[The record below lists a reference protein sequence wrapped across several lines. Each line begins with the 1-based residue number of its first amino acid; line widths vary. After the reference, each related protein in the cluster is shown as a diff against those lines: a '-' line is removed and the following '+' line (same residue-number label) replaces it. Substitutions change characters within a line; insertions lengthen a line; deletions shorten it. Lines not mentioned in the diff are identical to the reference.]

1 LVDVVGFINDKK
13 EEMVQ
18 LLKEIVERESPSTN
32 KELTDALGSWL
43 AEQFSRLT
51 KGEVTKIENDQYGH
65 HYRAEWGEGK
75 EQLLLLAHFDTVW
88 PEGTIDSKP
97 FRIEDGKAYGPGVF
111 DMKGGIVQ
119 GLFALHA
126 LEELGKKLNKKIVFL
141 FTSDEEIGSPTS
153 QELIEKEAAGS
164 DRVFVLEP
172 AMGVEGAIK
181 TSRKGVGIFQ
191 LQVEGKPAHS
201 GIDPEKG
208 VSAIGELAHQINYL
222 HGLTD
227 LSLGTTVNVGTIQ
240 GGTTSNVIAAHAE
253 AEIDLRVKAQSEF
266 DRMIPLIQNLDP
278 INDQTSLE
286 VTGGINR
293 PPLERTEDVQ
303 SMYSAARSLSSE
315 YLNIELPE
323 KETGG
328 GSDGNFAAQLA
339 PTLDGL
345 GAVGDG
351 AHANHEHLIVKEMP
365 VRSALLALLLMHY
378 GEEKGGYEDE

>member
-1 LVDVVGFINDKK
+1 LLDVVNFIDGKK

-43 AEQFSRLT
+43 AQQFTRLT
-51 KGEVTKIENDQYGH
+51 NGNVTKVENDQYGH
-65 HYRAEWGEGK
+65 HYRAEWGEGDD
-75 EQLLLLAHFDTVW
+75 QLLVLAHFDTVW
-88 PEGTIDSKP
+88 PEGTLESKP

-126 LEELGKKLNKKIVFL
+126 LETLGKKVNKKVVFL
-141 FTSDEEIGSPTS
+141 FTSDEEIGSPSS
-153 QELIEKEAAGS
+153 QELIEKEAAKS
-164 DRVFVLEP
+164 ERVFVLEP
-172 AMGVEGAIK
+172 AMGEEGAIK

-227 LSLGTTVNVGTIQ
+227 FSVGTTVNVGTVK
-240 GGTTSNVIAAHAE
+240 GGTTSNVIAANAE
-253 AEIDLRVKAQSEF
+253 AEIDLRVKTQSEF
-266 DRMIPLIQNLDP
+266 DRVIPLIQNLDP
-278 INDQTSLE
+278 ASEQTNVE

-303 SMYSAARSLSSE
+303 SMFSKARSLASE
-315 YLNIELPE
+315 FLDIDLPE

-351 AHANHEHLIVKEMP
+351 AHANHEHLFVKEMP
-365 VRSALLALLLMHY
+365 VRSALFALLLMHY
-378 GEEKGGYEDE
+378 GQ